1 MVLNIKF
8 DVEPGGFEQAAS
20 LANSWRVGRDVR
32 PVWADVVRLA
42 DIVAPLGHLA
52 HPGGFN
58 DLDALEVGVPATIF
72 EGAARC
78 SGFCPSS
85 KVLRGECVDSGRNA
99 TMTLGE
105 QKTMFSIWAITA
117 SMLIAGNDL
126 RTMSEETRQILISPG
141 PISVNQDPLA
151 VGGEKRYL
159 WTSPVVSVA
168 LMCLPQGH
176 M

>member
-1 MVLNIKF
+1 M
-8 DVEPGGFEQAAS
+8 EPGGFEQAAS

-72 EGAARC
+72 EGGTGC

-105 QKTMFSIWAITA
+105 QKTMFSMWAITA

-126 RTMSEETRQILISPG
+126 RTMTEETRQVLISPG

-151 VGGEKRYL
+151 VGGEKL
-159 WTSPVVSVA
+159 HPLGFTSHLS
-168 LMCLPQGH
+168 
-176 M
+176 